1 MIHDHWISGKKKMS
15 KSKGNVVDP
24 LDLLALFSRD
34 QVRLYMLSEGP
45 QDSDVA
51 FQEKGLK
58 KSSN

>member
-1 MIHDHWISGKKKMS
+1 MS
-15 KSKGNVVDP
+15 KSKVNVVDP